1 VRTRVCRCL
10 AWAVCALLAVG
21 NGTASAQLRRNDPK
35 DTPGP
40 YVIDARGVLL
50 GVPAVGAFYP
60 SAPSGTRVPKRSLG
74 FDVGAHV
81 YRGTLGPAHLGF
93 GVDLVKSRGTVSTT
107 PVVAPVG
114 ATSGTSSSSSGT
126 GTAGPVDVVTHF
138 TGIAPQISFN
148 FGGRNGWSYLG
159 GGVGMGTF
167 SSAITQDRSGPA
179 AGRVTLTNDGQ
190 WARSVNIGAGARWF
204 TSDRLAFTFDAR
216 IHKLGASGTRPA
228 TQMFGM
234 SVGLSLR

>member
-1 VRTRVCRCL
+1 M
-10 AWAVCALLAVG
+10 
-21 NGTASAQLRRNDPK
+21 
-35 DTPGP
+35 
-40 YVIDARGVLL
+40 
-50 GVPAVGAFYP
+50 
-60 SAPSGTRVPKRSLG
+60 PKRSLG

-159 GGVGMGTF
+159 GGVGITVAPHVGVRGDLRYYRAF
-167 SSAITQDRSGPA
+167 GFKSSDVQGAGLNLSHFDFWRA
-179 AGRVTLTNDGQ
+179 AGGLLFRVSTVMPPPPPRPTVNPSKAAKPTTSSSCSAKAKCSKSLKT
-190 WARSVNIGAGARWF
+190 RSQA
-204 TSDRLAFTFDAR
+204 
-216 IHKLGASGTRPA
+216 
-228 TQMFGM
+228 
-234 SVGLSLR
+234 